1 MSDKGML
8 YFERMMSKVHLS
20 GKKVLIVFAA
30 MTLSFSGM
38 AQEGWTLSKDKDG
51 IKVYTRATDESPFDE
66 FRATMVLNQS
76 VHSLIA
82 VLQDIEN
89 MPEWAYNVKSA
100 SILKELGDTVQFYYT
115 EVSIPFPFTNRDA
128 VYKGSYYW
136 KNDSSLL
143 VVDIQMLP
151 NYIEPKEDLVRIPF
165 GKGFW
170 RVKVL
175 DDKRLDVTFQMVVD
189 PGGSVPAWM
198 ANMFVNETPI
208 YTFTK
213 LREMIV
219 KEKYQQQQFDFVK

>member
-1 MSDKGML
+1 
-8 YFERMMSKVHLS
+8 MSKVHLA
-20 GKKVLIVFAA
+20 GKKVLIGFAA
-30 MTLSFSGM
+30 MIFSFSGT

-51 IKVYTRATDESPFDE
+51 IKVYTRATHESPFDE

-100 SILKELGDTVQFYYT
+100 SILKEYGDTVQFYYT

-128 VYKGSYYW
+128 VYRNSYDW
-136 KNDSSLL
+136 NNDSSLL
-143 VVDIQMLP
+143 VVDIEMLP
-151 NYIEPKEDLVRIPF
+151 KYIDENEDLVRIPF

-175 DDKRLDVTFQMVVD
+175 SEERLDVTFQMVVD

-198 ANMFVNETPI
+198 ANMFVNETPT

-213 LREMIV
+213 LREIIA
-219 KEKYQQQQFDFVK
+219 KEKYQQQRFDFVE

>member
-1 MSDKGML
+1 MSYLHLPGIKFFIVLAVTTL
-8 YFERMMSKVHLS
+8 YFS
-20 GKKVLIVFAA
+20 GV
-30 MTLSFSGM
+30 
-38 AQEGWTLSKDKDG
+38 AQDGWKLSKDKDG
-51 IKVYTRATDESPFDE
+51 IKVYTRASDESPFDE
-66 FRATMVLNQS
+66 FRATMQLNQS
-76 VHSLIA
+76 IHSLIA

-100 SILKELGDTVQFYYT
+100 RILKEYGDTIQFYYT
-115 EVSIPFPFTNRDA
+115 EVSLPFPFTNRDA
-128 VYKGSYYW
+128 VYRNSYDW

-151 NYIEPKEDLVRIPF
+151 KYIEENEDLVRIPF

-175 DDKRLDVTFQMVVD
+175 SEERLDVTFQMVVD

-219 KEKYQQQQFDFVK
+219 KEKYQQQRFDFVD